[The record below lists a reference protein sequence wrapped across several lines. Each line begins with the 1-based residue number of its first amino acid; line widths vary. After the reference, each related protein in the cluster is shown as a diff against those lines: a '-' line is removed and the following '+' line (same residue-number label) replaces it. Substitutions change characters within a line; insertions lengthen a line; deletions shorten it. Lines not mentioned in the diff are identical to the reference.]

1 MGEIDT
7 DPIKSVRASVSHFGE
22 KCNQIKSRCS
32 SDDEAEKEKDFEAVL
47 QDLANCKVQLEAM
60 DAAHKQTLL
69 KQDHHEEAVAGIS
82 TLLKSSEFEK
92 DVFINECKEARIR
105 VSELEFKIQEMAEEL
120 TELSSTRAQLLRVEK
135 QLVAATDAKFEAMKQ
150 AEMIETVLS
159 MEKAKMEEMVHHENM
174 LNETILDLRLSS
186 MESESLK
193 EEAEKEMKYAQEQL
207 ISKSMAIDSLQSEL
221 QRANELHSLAEEA
234 AADSRSDLNRMKEDY
249 KHQERRNSDQVQ
261 YIELLESEL
270 TQLKSE
276 LRDKNQE
283 LQMAIGELEKTK
295 SEMEEMGDKDNE
307 TQVEIALLKA
317 ELHKGRSKTAAA
329 EVSELRAKG
338 EKSAAYFALQQMAI
352 ETQELKEENQRLQS
366 GHEEIEFQDSKSDP
380 EITISLAEY
389 EILVKKNEEANDEQN
404 LTLKMECLKKDL
416 ESAMV
421 RVSELRTQSEQAA
434 TRAEVAEQ
442 AKSALEEQIKQ
453 WKEQKQRRRA
463 ALAALRTE
471 SMSKSSHGFEFDD
484 NSKTYMPLGKFLK
497 MNF

>member
-22 KCNQIKSRCS
+22 KCNQIKSRSS
-32 SDDEAEKEKDFEAVL
+32 SDDESEKEKDFEAVL

-69 KQDHHEEAVAGIS
+69 RQDHHEEAVAGIS

-92 DVFINECKEARIR
+92 DRFINECKEARIR
-105 VSELEFKIQEMAEEL
+105 VSELESKIQEMADEL
-120 TELSSTRAQLLRVEK
+120 TELNSTRAQLLGVEK
-135 QLVAATDAKFEAMKQ
+135 QLVAATDAKIEAMKQ
-150 AEMIETVLS
+150 AEMMETVLS

-174 LNETILDLRLSS
+174 LEETILRLRVSF

-193 EEAEKEMKYAQEQL
+193 EEAEKELKYAHEQL
-207 ISKSMAIDSLQSEL
+207 LLKSISIDSLQSEL
-221 QRANELHSLAEEA
+221 QIANELRSLAEEA
-234 AADSRSDLNRMKEDY
+234 AADSLSDLNRIKEDY
-249 KHQERRNSDQVQ
+249 EHQERMNSDQVK

-270 TQLKSE
+270 TQLKLE
-276 LRDKNQE
+276 LRDTNQE
-283 LQMAIGELEKTK
+283 LQMATGELEKTK
-295 SEMEEMGDKDNE
+295 SEMEEMRDGDNE

-329 EVSELRAKG
+329 EAAELRAKG

-352 ETQELKEENQRLQS
+352 ETQDLKKENQRLQS
-366 GHEEIEFQDSKSDP
+366 EHEEIEFQDSKSDH
-380 EITISLAEY
+380 EITISLEEY
-389 EILVKKNEEANDEQN
+389 EILVKKTEEAKDKQN
-404 LTLKMECLKKDL
+404 LESKMESLKKDL
-416 ESAMV
+416 ESAMM
-421 RVSELRTQSEQAA
+421 RVSEFRTRSEQAA

-442 AKSALEEQIKQ
+442 AKAALEEQIKR
-453 WKEQKQRRRA
+453 WKEQKQRQRA
-463 ALAALRTE
+463 ALAALRAE
-471 SMSKSSHGFEFDD
+471 SMSKSSHSFEYDD